1 MPDLVIS
8 IFKLENEKGLIVPS
22 ISLKYVEKDS
32 NIEWTINCGGTR
44 VYFMRFGVGL
54 LKNIDDQAADSHF
67 MANRI
72 TTTLFMS
79 GCGLFRA
86 NAMGRILIE
95 NIPISTANITTH
107 LDLWKQSPKK
117 DDKENKEENKIILK
131 EFSNWYAFI
140 CQNMLFR
147 RAVEDAYYALLSPLE
162 VDFYLYRGME
172 WLLKAA
178 DIGWEDLAKDIGV
191 SVKAIKAF
199 KKSVNVDLG
208 QRHGIASGKKRRAIA
223 EEYGSLIADYL
234 YGLCNVRKRVDKSF
248 SGITPKRAA
257 DIVFKAMP
265 FVPYP

>member
-1 MPDLVIS
+1 MIAPH
-8 IFKLENEKGLIVPS
+8 
-22 ISLKYVEKDS
+22 
-32 NIEWTINCGGTR
+32 
-44 VYFMRFGVGL
+44 GL
-54 LKNIDDQAADSHF
+54 LHSHINLWG
-67 MANRI
+67 A
-72 TTTLFMS
+72 TLVTFGPLS
-79 GCGLFRA
+79 IVA
-86 NAMGRILIE
+86 HN
-95 NIPISTANITTH
+95 
-107 LDLWKQSPKK
+107 
-117 DDKENKEENKIILK
+117 
-131 EFSNWYAFI
+131 
-140 CQNMLFR
+140 
-147 RAVEDAYYALLSPLE
+147 AYYALLSPVE

-208 QRHGIASGKKRRAIA
+208 QRHGIASGKKRRAIV